1 VIAMPVTL
9 TPDLSQF
16 LAHCKANG
24 LGELHV
30 CAVLG
35 SVGENKDGFAN
46 LSDAYKLADE
56 IAVKLVRARE
66 RFCTR
71 AGWK

>member
-1 VIAMPVTL
+1 MIAMPATL

-35 SVGENKDGFAN
+35 SVGENTAGAVN

-56 IAVKLVRARE
+56 IAVKLVKVRE